1 VPSAVSRAPACS
13 KYLRF
18 ASPSSALLHARAAC
32 EGKRDGMAD
41 EISVQAPVS
50 QCERWLFCGER
61 WMCRCDATERWMCR
75 CDAESCGVKRG
86 GVKPLHF
93 VGTTW
98 SLAMFS

>member
-1 VPSAVSRAPACS
+1 MRGHRRRRQWRL
-13 KYLRF
+13 K
-18 ASPSSALLHARAAC
+18 LLLLQV
-32 EGKRDGMAD
+32 RDGMAD